1 MQIPIPEVVNPPIP
15 GEKHRYYGNIHLKQL
30 RLPTSYNQNLRVA
43 TSYPL
48 YSEDG
53 SIEGD
58 QDIHDAAAAGNF
70 TRVKELLAPRGG
82 ETTSA
87 FLLAN
92 EASPSSGLTPL
103 HYAASRGHYEI
114 VRWLIDEAGAIV
126 DLEDQTGEVC
136 EP

>member
-1 MQIPIPEVVNPPIP
+1 MASLAMQIPEVVNPPIP
-15 GEKHRYYGNIHLKQL
+15 GETHRYYGNIHQKQL
-30 RLPTSYNQNLRVA
+30 RLPTSYNYNLRIA
-43 TSYPL
+43 TSYPR

-70 TRVKELLAPRGG
+70 TRVKELLAPRGV

-92 EASPSSGLTPL
+92 EASQSSGLTPL
-103 HYAASRGHYEI
+103 HYAASRGHLDSGK
-114 VRWLIDEAGAIV
+114 WLIDDAGAIV
-126 DLEDQTGEVC
+126 DLEEQD
-136 EP
+136 